1 MAPGVVG
8 EKSPL
13 HSQTWLEGSFFWGLR
28 GRRPS
33 VLPKGSVVRFSEQ
46 KPITWGPPFDGE
58 YKGALLE
65 AVMDDAQLQI
75 ILQSMGTP
83 LLKVSEATSNLLE
96 QNASR
101 LAADAV
107 SEQRGRA
114 EERHLVSLSLK
125 SMLLS
130 IGSNL

>member
-1 MAPGVVG
+1 LLFRCCPEALPAN
-8 EKSPL
+8 PL
-13 HSQTWLEGSFFWGLR
+13 GST
-28 GRRPS
+28 
-33 VLPKGSVVRFSEQ
+33 SEDCIEQ
-46 KPITWGPPFDGE
+46 F
-58 YKGALLE
+58 Y
-65 AVMDDAQLQI
+65 AQLQI

-130 IGSNL
+130 IGPNL

>member
-1 MAPGVVG
+1 
-8 EKSPL
+8 
-13 HSQTWLEGSFFWGLR
+13 
-28 GRRPS
+28 
-33 VLPKGSVVRFSEQ
+33 
-46 KPITWGPPFDGE
+46 
-58 YKGALLE
+58 
-65 AVMDDAQLQI
+65 MDDAQLQI
-75 ILQSMGTP
+75 ILQGMGTP

-130 IGSNL
+130 IGPNL